1 MTKVSKIDV
10 FTHVGFLEDRLD
22 RRFGHPRV
30 SKEPRPRRTPS
41 RILAHT
47 GSSAWRA
54 CPSSSTMPASGR
66 NGFQRPVR
74 MAGVERCLHLVDEA
88 MDEAGVEA
96 VDERQLVEHE

>member
-1 MTKVSKIDV
+1 
-10 FTHVGFLEDRLD
+10 
-22 RRFGHPRV
+22 
-30 SKEPRPRRTPS
+30 
-41 RILAHT
+41 
-47 GSSAWRA
+47 
-54 CPSSSTMPASGR
+54 MPASGR